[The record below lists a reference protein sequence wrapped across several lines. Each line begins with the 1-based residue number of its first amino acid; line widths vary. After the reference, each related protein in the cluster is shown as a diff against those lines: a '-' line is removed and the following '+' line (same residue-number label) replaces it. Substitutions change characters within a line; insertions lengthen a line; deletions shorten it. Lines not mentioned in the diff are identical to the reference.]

1 MNEFEFINKYFKP
14 LTSKE
19 AQNLSNDAAL
29 YKPKLNTDIVIST
42 DSLAEG
48 IHFFGNENP
57 RDIAK
62 KMFKG
67 KFV

>member
-19 AQNLSNDAAL
+19 AQNLINDAAL

-57 RDIAK
+57 EI
-62 KMFKG
+62 
-67 KFV
+67 